1 MNIVTNLPLKDQIA
15 AVLRQEIA
23 AGSLADGE
31 ELTQENVAAALAVSR
46 IPVREAFLQ
55 LETEGLLRRLPNR
68 HVQVVGLTPRRR
80 RQNLRML
87 AALECEAA
95 RLLAETWNIQLPL
108 SAFQALAAGGA
119 SPEQDAAFHRAL
131 FQTLDNPTLEQQHL
145 IQRRSLFDHAAR
157 PLSADRA
164 MQLDAAMVQAMQQ
177 QDTEGLCA
185 AIRTYY
191 DACFEEPLYESETD

>member
-31 ELTQENVAAALAVSR
+31 ELTQESVAAALAVSR

-131 FQTLDNPTLEQQHL
+131 FQALDNPTLEQQHL

-191 DACFEEPLYESETD
+191 DACFEEPLYESETH